1 MSVQSSD
8 FYNKLSRLETA
19 RQTGIT
25 NLGIKG
31 ITVAAGTSIPTIM
44 ARILTIPTTSITT
57 IQQNLS
63 TNGDAIIV
71 AAELPGVTLTLKDAS
86 SNVLASQ
93 TTDAT
98 YGSAVAFALNSS
110 AQATYTI
117 VATDSNSN
125 ELWINTIEVNGIG
138 VYNCKSGKAFAN
150 YTAAEVNTAAKNHYA
165 QYMWSVGDTRNIT
178 TIGASKQWVI
188 GAFEHDDKAS
198 GGGKA
203 GITMIMQSYTGSTYK
218 HYNSN
223 VNNIGWEGSL
233 IRQNGLKLGDVY
245 YTRETGL
252 TSSSEGTYY
261 AFDTTNN
268 EWVAKEL
275 PGDWDSTEVYYSQN
289 IATADGAF
297 ITGLSD
303 WASYMVPVIKKTADA
318 GSGYKKIIHSTDNV
332 FLLSDGEVF
341 GNSDRYTTVSKFAL
355 EGDQYDYFKNK
366 YTDKKIRLG
375 TFWWLRSPYS
385 GNATHFCCVFSE
397 GCVYTSTASTTY
409 YARLAFCL

>member
-8 FYNKLSRLETA
+8 FYNKLSRLESA

-31 ITVAAGTSIPTIM
+31 ITVASGTSIPTIM

-86 SNVLASQ
+86 DNVLATQS
-93 TTDAT
+93 TDAT
-98 YGSAVAFALNSS
+98 YGGAVTFALNSS

-117 VATDSNSN
+117 VATDSGNN
-125 ELWINTIEVNGIG
+125 ELWTNTITVNGIG

-165 QYMWSVGDTRNIT
+165 QYMWSVGDSRNIT
-178 TIGASKQWVI
+178 TIGSSKKWVI
-188 GAFEHDDKAS
+188 AGFEHDTKAS

-233 IRQNGLKLGDVY
+233 IRQNGLKVGDIY

-261 AFDTTNN
+261 AFDSATE

-275 PGDWDSTEVYYSQN
+275 PTDWDSTEVYYSQH
-289 IATADGAF
+289 IAAADGAF

-332 FLLSDGEVF
+332 FLLSDGEIF
-341 GNSDRYTTVSKFAL
+341 GNSDRYSTYSKYAL
-355 EGDQYDYFKNK
+355 EGEQYEYFKK
-366 YTDKKIRLG
+366 FTDIKIRLG
-375 TFWWLRSPYS
+375 STYWLRSPYS
-385 GNATHFCCVFSE
+385 GSATSFCCVDSY
-397 GCVYTSTASTTY
+397 GNVSGSGASNTT